1 MRFRGEVMRQ
11 FAAERVFLE
20 PRREVPFEPNFGM
33 VDLSQLLLL
42 AIERAVA
49 PPVVHQRG
57 VFQPMRIVVV
67 GQGSLAQT
75 RDDDL
80 TVELPQ
86 VLPRALPP
94 PNRGAFHHRQVRG
107 EILSDEAGRLYE
119 KVGRQIRPIQQLASG
134 RFGEVIDIVPNA
146 PTIPPP
152 VGPQPVAGRGNHQ
165 PQASENN
172 PKVEKSAAE
181 TAPVSHRKL
190 FADPGQW
197 RVVWWGDFKEIL
209 ASQLA
214 HPERLR
220 DTYKIPCYVQV
231 LETER
236 TVSIEELA
244 EVYKSDNKGKAPLYL
259 LTDEIAG
266 KLDLVLPLRPAPP
279 KPARREAGTLLARE
293 RVFRLL
299 VANDPTIDVSVGPS
313 KPSTPAKSTIP
324 ALKEAIPD
332 RFLNEWEFRFTREEV
347 LYDINARPSLASLV
361 RRMCRKL
368 RFIKRD
374 VEFRKWQT
382 LLAGRNVD
390 EQLWSVRPAASMFA
404 DSMLH
409 DWAKKTL
416 ELAGYDSG
424 KMLAEWEIFWRR
436 KGL

>member
-1 MRFRGEVMRQ
+1 MRQ

-20 PRREVPFEPNFGM
+20 PRREVPFKPNFGM

-67 GQGSLAQT
+67 DSGSLSQT
-75 RDDDL
+75 KDH
-80 TVELPQ
+80 EPQ

-94 PNRGAFHHRQVRG
+94 PTRGVVHHRQVRG
-107 EILSDEAGRLYE
+107 EILSDEGGLLYE
-119 KVGRQIRPIQQLASG
+119 KVGRQIRPIHQLASG
-134 RFGEVIDIVPNA
+134 RFGEVIDIVPTA
-146 PTIPPP
+146 PTLPPP
-152 VGPQPVAGRGNHQ
+152 VDTQPVAGRGNNQ
-165 PQASENN
+165 SQVNSEDH
-172 PKVEKSAAE
+172 PRAEKSASE
-181 TAPVSHRKL
+181 PVSHRKL

-209 ASQLA
+209 AKQLA

-266 KLDLVLPLRPAPP
+266 KLDLVLPLRPAPT
-279 KPARREAGTLLARE
+279 KPARREPGTLLARE

-299 VANDPTIDVSVGPS
+299 VANDPTIDVNVSQS
-313 KPSTPAKSTIP
+313 KTPICAKSP
-324 ALKEAIPD
+324 
-332 RFLNEWEFRFTREEV
+332 V
-347 LYDINARPSLASLV
+347 
-361 RRMCRKL
+361 
-368 RFIKRD
+368 
-374 VEFRKWQT
+374 Q
-382 LLAGRNVD
+382 
-390 EQLWSVRPAASMFA
+390 
-404 DSMLH
+404 
-409 DWAKKTL
+409 
-416 ELAGYDSG
+416 
-424 KMLAEWEIFWRR
+424 
-436 KGL
+436 